1 MIALIIKDI
10 ASLKKTLILSFLL
23 CLGLS
28 IYAVYSDALII
39 IPLICAF
46 MPLILNSIAF
56 GYEVQSGFEQFAF
69 SLPIKKSSYVFSK
82 LFFAFVF
89 SLLASIVIFIFLM
102 FEDKLSINKI
112 ILLSIIAFI
121 LVNTLPAIQ
130 LPFVL
135 KFGAEKGRIIVTLT
149 FLIIFAIS
157 NLLKDELEISEK
169 LINMFSKYSFTII
182 SMSIVIVFILIF
194 GIAIK
199 TSINIMQKKEY

>member
-28 IYAVYSDALII
+28 VYAVHSDALII

-89 SLLASIVIFIFLM
+89 SLFTESYNPHHY
-102 FEDKLSINKI
+102 LSLEYSHHPNW
-112 ILLSIIAFI
+112 LLGFWVVS
-121 LVNTLPAIQ
+121 T
-130 LPFVL
+130 
-135 KFGAEKGRIIVTLT
+135 
-149 FLIIFAIS
+149 S
-157 NLLKDELEISEK
+157 WLL
-169 LINMFSKYSFTII
+169 
-182 SMSIVIVFILIF
+182 
-194 GIAIK
+194 
-199 TSINIMQKKEY
+199 